1 VAVTSLDLHAAAL
14 AGRAV
19 PQNLTRAPRA
29 PYHLEPLVPLVHPAL
44 LGLTAARLDV
54 PGSPG
59 ADLTAG
65 APQDL
70 AATFADPGAGDV
82 GLARVLADS
91 RLAAEVLR
99 DDGEPLD
106 LASLTDLAG
115 RLAATERLWRPVVRH
130 DPDKRWYTRLLLTGV
145 VEVWL
150 IGWAPGQHTAVHDH
164 GGALGALA
172 VADGLV
178 EEDIHAPRGG
188 SWEPRGTRRHP
199 KGRVVGFGA
208 DHVHR
213 VINRSAVAAT
223 TLHAYSPPEV
233 PLRYASPDGSV
244 AVPAAPAGPLST
256 GRIAPAIRRQTVT
269 AAR

>member
-1 VAVTSLDLHAAAL
+1 M
-14 AGRAV
+14 
-19 PQNLTRAPRA
+19 
-29 PYHLEPLVPLVHPAL
+29 PLVHPAL
-44 LGLTAARLDV
+44 LGLTATRPVV
-54 PGSPG
+54 PGPAG
-59 ADLTAG
+59 AGLTAC
-65 APQDL
+65 APEDL
-70 AATFADPGAGDV
+70 AATFADPGAGDG
-82 GLARVLADS
+82 GLARLLADGP
-91 RLAAEVLR
+91 LAADVLR
-99 DDGEPLD
+99 DEGEPLD

-178 EEDIHAPRGG
+178 EEDIHAPHGG
-188 SWEPRGTRRHP
+188 SWEPRGTRRYP

-223 TLHAYSPPEV
+223 TVHAYSPPEV

-244 AVPAAPAGPLST
+244 AVPAAPAAQLTT
-256 GRIAPAIRRQTVT
+256 GRIAPAPRRETVT
-269 AAR
+269 ATR